1 MAPVIAK
8 PKDDYLL
15 RPDPAD
21 PRLTERVAGVD
32 QSGERIE
39 TSVTVER
46 ALTIYLNAQEIVTA
60 MTIGDYPDRK
70 STRLNSSHVSESR
83 MPSSA

>member
-1 MAPVIAK
+1 MADNAPMAPVIAK

-32 QSGERIE
+32 QTG
-39 TSVTVER
+39 
-46 ALTIYLNAQEIVTA
+46 
-60 MTIGDYPDRK
+60 
-70 STRLNSSHVSESR
+70 
-83 MPSSA
+83 